1 METTKKIK
9 LPSGG
14 WAKLKDPST
23 LRVKDR
29 TKVLR
34 HAGKEEGLM
43 QAISILDGL
52 IALMVEEWSFEMPPP
67 GIKIQ
72 SLGELTLADYDTLS
86 EEAQKA
92 QEVLFPK
99 LTQSEETEKD
109 VESPFGDSNDLD
121 G

>member
-1 METTKKIK
+1 METSKKIK

-14 WAKLKDPST
+14 WAKLRDPKT

-34 HAGKEEGLM
+34 HASKEEGLM
-43 QAISILDGL
+43 QGLSILDGL

-72 SLGELTLADYDTLS
+72 SLGELTLPDYDALS
-86 EEAQKA
+86 EEAGKA
-92 QEVLFPK
+92 QEMLFPK
-99 LTQSEETEKD
+99 LAQTEETEAD
-109 VESPFGDSNDLD
+109 PESPFADSND
-121 G
+121 

>member
-1 METTKKIK
+1 MSNKKIQ

-14 WAKLKDPST
+14 WASLRDPNT

-29 TKVLR
+29 NKVLR

-43 QAISILDGL
+43 QALSILDGL
-52 IALMVEEWSFEMPPP
+52 IALLVDEWSFEMPIPS
-67 GIKIQ
+67 IKIQ

-92 QEVLFPK
+92 QETLFPK
-99 LTQSEETEKD
+99 LNQTEETEKD
-109 VESPFGDSNDLD
+109 PESPFGDSND
-121 G
+121 